1 MQSGPCSD
9 VIPQLVLVFPVFAAI
24 CVVVDHGRLDLTLC
38 IEKAQVQ
45 GQLIQLHSS
54 SERGRGF
61 VSQLAWFYSVDVD
74 HLLELG
80 VSIAFLWCIEG
91 L

>member
-45 GQLIQLHSS
+45 GQLIRLHSS
-54 SERGRGF
+54 SERGRGI